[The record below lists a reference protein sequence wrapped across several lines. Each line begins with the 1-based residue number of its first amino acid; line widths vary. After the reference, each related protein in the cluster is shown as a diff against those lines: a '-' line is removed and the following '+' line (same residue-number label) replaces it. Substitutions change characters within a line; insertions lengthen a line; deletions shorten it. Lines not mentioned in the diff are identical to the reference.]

1 MARPVECMAWLDPAI
16 VDGELVEFLVAVCAT
31 RRDRTRLRSRPAR
44 CVAHWSACERSC
56 SSYKNRLGNG
66 FTSRR
71 LHSCNDSHRRCFSLE
86 FPLAPALPSR
96 PRTLCRRSTRI
107 LFAKTKTSRRLLH
120 APARTHA
127 HNRGLCFA
135 NSRRASFPPRLDFSR
150 PRPWVADGRVAPT

>member
-16 VDGELVEFLVAVCAT
+16 VDGELVEFFVAVCAT

-44 CVAHWSACERSC
+44 CAAHWISCERSRPPEEN
-56 SSYKNRLGNG
+56 SLGNG
-66 FTSRR
+66 FASRR
-71 LHSCNDSHRRCFSLE
+71 LHSRNDSHRRCFPLE
-86 FPLAPALPSR
+86 FPLAAPTPSR

-120 APARTHA
+120 APARNHA

-135 NSRRASFPPRLDFSR
+135 NSRRASLPPGLDFSR